1 MVTTVEMVFFK
12 GEDGVV
18 LTKGER
24 GVFVYHDIVYDDRL
38 LCQQG
43 VIPNNAVTHL
53 ALPQKD
59 DTSM

>member
-1 MVTTVEMVFFK
+1 MVFFK

-53 ALPQKD
+53 APPQKD
-59 DTSM
+59 DTSK